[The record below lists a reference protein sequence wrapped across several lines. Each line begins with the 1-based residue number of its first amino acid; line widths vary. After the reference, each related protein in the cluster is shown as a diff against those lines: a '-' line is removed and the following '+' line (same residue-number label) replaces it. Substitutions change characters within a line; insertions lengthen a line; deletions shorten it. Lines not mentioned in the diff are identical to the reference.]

1 MSSALWNLNLCL
13 YKHSRVVSKRY
24 LMLNYSFVFNGQ
36 IWIWYKIFPRLLG
49 VIPVPKPGKKK
60 SDINR
65 IQSGWP
71 SCQLKMGKMKLQFTK
86 LNNRKLESDLKKF
99 RLAGGGV
106 MVWGGSFTASSY
118 QNEYCLNATS
128 STLLMVSIPLWP
140 QWATMRPVTKL
151 KSS

>member
-1 MSSALWNLNLCL
+1 M
-13 YKHSRVVSKRY
+13 
-24 LMLNYSFVFNGQ
+24 
-36 IWIWYKIFPRLLG
+36 
-49 VIPVPKPGKKK
+49 PKPGGKK

>member
-1 MSSALWNLNLCL
+1 M
-13 YKHSRVVSKRY
+13 
-24 LMLNYSFVFNGQ
+24 
-36 IWIWYKIFPRLLG
+36 
-49 VIPVPKPGKKK
+49 PKPGEKK

-106 MVWGGSFTASSY
+106 MVWKPKHFLSLSFVKNKVLLANTGYCIVSVNANIY
-118 QNEYCLNATS
+118 QIC
-128 STLLMVSIPLWP
+128 
-140 QWATMRPVTKL
+140 
-151 KSS
+151 